1 MFAKLVTIYVALFL
15 TATYAAVDVNHA
27 SEAELDGIKGIGPPI
42 SRVII
47 AEREKAEFRNWTD
60 FIARVKGAGP
70 KSAARFSAQGLLV
83 AGLPYQA
90 KPESDSKQR
99 TKNSRA
105 TSDLPPATPT
115 AP

>member
-47 AEREKAEFRNWTD
+47 AEREKAEFRNWAD
-60 FIARVKGAGP
+60 FIARVKGVGS

-99 TKNSRA
+99 TKNSRT